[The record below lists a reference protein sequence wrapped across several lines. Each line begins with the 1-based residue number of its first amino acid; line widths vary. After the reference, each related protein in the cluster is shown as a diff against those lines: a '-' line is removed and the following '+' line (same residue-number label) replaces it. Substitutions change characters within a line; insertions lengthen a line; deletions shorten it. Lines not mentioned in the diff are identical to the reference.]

1 MRSETL
7 KELLIAFS
15 IALLVWFYAKMSRTY
30 EVVMKVPVIFVNV
43 PRNMAF
49 VERTDSVVLKIKGS
63 GFDIIRLRL
72 SGPRLVYDLSGVGPE
87 GELPIDTSYLRPKV
101 RVSMEPL
108 FTSGVRYALDEEISR
123 TVSVMPTLKGKPM
136 KGYVLYGWKVENNVN
151 VKGPKSIVEHLDSL
165 PTYPIDLTG
174 RRRDFKTTVRV
185 FAEGLNLSSVKPGS
199 VIVHV
204 MIDTVITR
212 DVPVV
217 LKDSSF
223 TVKVVGP
230 KRVVEGIDRLRA
242 FSVGDSLIIPRPE
255 GTQVIFP
262 REDEKGDTL
271 QQSGH
276 KGS

>member
-1 MRSETL
+1 
-7 KELLIAFS
+7 
-15 IALLVWFYAKMSRTY
+15 MSRTY
-30 EVVMKVPVIFVNV
+30 EVVMKVPVVFVNV
-43 PRNMAF
+43 PQNMAF
-49 VERTDSVVLKIKGS
+49 VERTDTVVLKVKGS
-63 GFDIIRLRL
+63 GFDIIKLRL
-72 SGPRLVYDLSGVGPE
+72 SSPRLVYDLSGVGPE

-108 FTSGVRYALDEEISR
+108 FTSGVRYVLDEEVSR

-136 KGYVLYGWKVENNVN
+136 KGHVLYGWKVENSVS

-185 FAEGLNLSSVKPGS
+185 FTEGLNLSSVRPGS

-212 DVPVV
+212 EVPVV
-217 LKDSSF
+217 MRDSSF
-223 TVKVVGP
+223 TVRIEGP
-230 KRVVEGIDRLRA
+230 RRVVEGVDRLRA
-242 FSVGDSLIIPRPE
+242 FPVGDSLIIPRPE
-255 GTQVIFP
+255 GTRIILP
-262 REDEKGDTL
+262 KRDEEDDTL